1 MENPVIIILIVLIAL
16 FFVFFI
22 VRSRTAV
29 NSGKKHV
36 PNYRALFILGLT
48 WIPIGIATDNPG
60 LWGMGIV
67 FMLAGGFNKNKWG
80 QETKWAD
87 MSPKAKKLKLL
98 LVGGLTIALI
108 SLLLVYIFTK
118 GN

>member
-1 MENPVIIILIVLIAL
+1 MDDPIIIMLIVLVAL
-16 FFVFFI
+16 LFVFFI
-22 VRSRTAV
+22 VRSRSTDPE
-29 NSGKKHV
+29 KRHV
-36 PNYRALFILGLT
+36 PNYRALFILGLA

-67 FMLAGGFNKNKWG
+67 FMLAGGINKDKWG

-87 MSPKAKKLKLL
+87 LSPKAKRLKLL
-98 LVGGLTIALI
+98 LVGGLTIVLI
-108 SLLLVYIFTK
+108 TLLLIYIFTK